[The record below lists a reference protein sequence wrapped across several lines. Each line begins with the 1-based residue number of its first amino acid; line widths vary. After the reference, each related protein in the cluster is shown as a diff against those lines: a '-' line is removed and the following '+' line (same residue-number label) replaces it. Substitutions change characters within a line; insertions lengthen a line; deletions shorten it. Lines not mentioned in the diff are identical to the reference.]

1 NISYKVYDEDN
12 DILIDNLFGMF
23 DGVDKDENEKDY
35 DAMVEELSKSK
46 LLNVVF
52 RSSMVGNAVDQFLA
66 VLLQN
71 DEAPIPKNIDF
82 VGDNGE
88 CAILLKSLKLLIK
101 NDGKIVY
108 EAFKASD
115 DGVTGEAI
123 ISAFELFGKTIDS
136 DSNEILLDELLKSQ
150 VFHYVLS
157 NVFYY
162 GGFGTLEFYIPSSSL
177 YEVVEGSGE
186 NQKIYPVIKPEEIRS
201 ISRMMVICKDVI
213 ILLMDDDNDI
223 DYAQIFTNQDFITHL
238 EESVILKGTIANILI
253 NLSKEN
259 DVLILPQN
267 LDNPEAWI
275 KEKEVENMINAISA
289 LASVKCSN
297 GEPLINQMM
306 ADKLK
311 TEEFLNLENNVI
323 DKLFDSVVLK
333 YTVSNLLNS
342 IQSGDFEIVI
352 PARDLEIN
360 DAATIKGNYV
370 DVVKKEV
377 LCDIL
382 KDIKKIIK
390 IDSDQDL
397 ISLEVQKIFS
407 QKEFLVED
415 DVLHASIMNYLIKMS
430 LNDSSIIVP
439 DNYKTAFNEFKDD
452 PNFKTNIWFGADNAS
467 IYDNEIYLMLD
478 FIERCIADEEGNIP
492 TDFSFE
498 NDISSQITFH
508 NQEKD
513 LNDLCSSALI

>member
-1 NISYKVYDEDN
+1 MVKYTSNEELNRLIGDSSTDEKMDILISVFQRDGFSEEFDHIIDNFETKPFIKNLCISSLTSLINHIDLAANGNEKVIGLVNTIFKGENALKVTDLGTEEDIKNIFKAVVNVVASSNEGTVATQELLNDEDEMIVLPEPQEPKKLVETKQLILYANKLIPTIQNLSIFKEEARKDKCNKLLSKVYVYCSETFVNEEIKLPEISSDVVWIDEFNILLAAAEPLLNIGYKIYDEDN
-12 DILIDNLFGMF
+12 DILIDNLFEMF
-23 DGVDKDENEKDY
+23 DGIDKDENEKDY
-35 DAMVEELSKSK
+35 DSMIEELSKSK

-101 NDGKIVY
+101 NDGKVVY

-136 DSNEILLDELLKSQ
+136 VSNEILLDELLKSQ

-177 YEVVEGSGE
+177 YEVAEGSGE

-201 ISRMMVICKDVI
+201 ISRMMVVCKDVI
-213 ILLMDDDNDI
+213 ILLMDNDNDI

-253 NLSKEN
+253 NISKEN

-267 LDNPEAWI
+267 LDNP
-275 KEKEVENMINAISA
+275 
-289 LASVKCSN
+289 
-297 GEPLINQMM
+297 
-306 ADKLK
+306 
-311 TEEFLNLENNVI
+311 
-323 DKLFDSVVLK
+323 
-333 YTVSNLLNS
+333 
-342 IQSGDFEIVI
+342 
-352 PARDLEIN
+352 
-360 DAATIKGNYV
+360 
-370 DVVKKEV
+370 
-377 LCDIL
+377 
-382 KDIKKIIK
+382 
-390 IDSDQDL
+390 
-397 ISLEVQKIFS
+397 
-407 QKEFLVED
+407 
-415 DVLHASIMNYLIKMS
+415 
-430 LNDSSIIVP
+430 
-439 DNYKTAFNEFKDD
+439 
-452 PNFKTNIWFGADNAS
+452 
-467 IYDNEIYLMLD
+467 
-478 FIERCIADEEGNIP
+478 
-492 TDFSFE
+492 
-498 NDISSQITFH
+498 
-508 NQEKD
+508 
-513 LNDLCSSALI
+513 